1 MRAVK
6 ALLFLGGLV
15 VLGFVL
21 GGQAHATE
29 RPGVS
34 EVTSQAGS
42 ADPVRQL
49 RDDTE
54 EVADDA
60 VGRTVRPVTDR
71 AVRDVV
77 RPVTDRAVRDVVRP
91 VTDRAV
97 RDVVRPVAEPVVEQ
111 VVRPVVRPMAR
122 TVEDTVTEVTEPVG
136 DVVGAVVE
144 GSSAGPLPA
153 PGPQWP
159 GEGSQPVPGLELP
172 HGEAQYGPQTGV
184 PAGLRPGA
192 PLAAEP
198 GETRSG
204 DAAESGSDRVS
215 GGHFL
220 PFHDTGAPADT
231 ARDGRSPVLGD
242 GLGGGPFPRYP
253 GRSPAAPHGAA
264 VLQTAGDSHSPR
276 PGDQHAVW
284 FRTTPVSALPP
295 GSGHPEAAGGVR
307 DRLREIPE
315 FPG

>member
-6 ALLFLGGLV
+6 SLLFLGGLV

-21 GGQAHATE
+21 GGQAHAAE

-42 ADPVRQL
+42 AGPVGQL
-49 RDDTE
+49 RDDAE
-54 EVADDA
+54 AVVGDA
-60 VGRTVRPVTDR
+60 VDRTVRPVTDR
-71 AVRDVV
+71 VAGDG
-77 RPVTDRAVRDVVRP
+77 
-91 VTDRAV
+91 
-97 RDVVRPVAEPVVEQ
+97 VRPVAEPVVEQ
-111 VVRPVVRPMAR
+111 AVRPVAR
-122 TVEDTVTEVTEPVG
+122 AVEDTVTEVTEPVG
-136 DVVGAVVE
+136 DVVGGVVE
-144 GSSAGPLPA
+144 GSAAGSLPA
-153 PGPQWP
+153 PGPRWP

-172 HGEAQYGPQTGV
+172 HGEAQYDPQTGA
-184 PAGLRPGA
+184 PAGLRHGA

-198 GETRSG
+198 GDARSA
-204 DAAESGSDRVS
+204 DAAERDSDRVS
-215 GGHFL
+215 GGQFP
-220 PFHDTGAPADT
+220 PFHDTRAPADT
-231 ARDGRSPVLGD
+231 ARDGRSPVLDD

-264 VLQTAGDSHSPR
+264 VLQTAGDSHPPR

-284 FRTTPVSALPP
+284 FRTAPLSALPP
-295 GSGHPEAAGGVR
+295 GSGHPEAAGGLR

>member
-21 GGQAHATE
+21 GGQAHAAE
-29 RPGVS
+29 RPGVP
-34 EVTSQAGS
+34 EATSQNGS
-42 ADPVRQL
+42 AGPVRQL

-54 EVADDA
+54 SVADDA
-60 VGRTVRPVTDR
+60 VDRTVRHVTDR
-71 AVRDVV
+71 VAG
-77 RPVTDRAVRDVVRP
+77 
-91 VTDRAV
+91 
-97 RDVVRPVAEPVVEQ
+97 DVVRPVAEPVVEQ
-111 VVRPVVRPMAR
+111 AVRPVVRPAAR
-122 TVEDTVTEVTEPVG
+122 AVGDTVTEVTEPVG
-136 DVVGAVVE
+136 DVAGGVVE
-144 GSSAGPLPA
+144 GSAAGPLPA

-172 HGEAQYGPQTGV
+172 HGEGQYGPQTGA
-184 PAGLRPGA
+184 PAGLRLGA

-198 GETRSG
+198 ADAPSA
-204 DAAESGSDRVS
+204 DAAERDADRVS
-215 GGHFL
+215 GGHVT
-220 PFHDTGAPADT
+220 PFHETRAPADT

-242 GLGGGPFPRYP
+242 GLGGGPFPRNP

-264 VLQTAGDSHSPR
+264 VLQTAGDSHPPR

-284 FRTTPVSALPP
+284 FRTAPVSALPP
-295 GSGHPEAAGGVR
+295 GSGRPEAAGGVR

>member
-1 MRAVK
+1 VRRAAGRHAVRAVK

-54 EVADDA
+54 AVAGDA
-60 VGRTVRPVTDR
+60 VGRT
-71 AVRDVV
+71 V

-122 TVEDTVTEVTEPVG
+122 TVEDTVTKVTEPVG

-144 GSSAGPLPA
+144 DSAAGPLPA

-172 HGEAQYGPQTGV
+172 HGEAQYGPQAGV

-192 PLAAEP
+192 PLAAKP
-198 GETRSG
+198 GETRSA

-215 GGHFL
+215 GGQL
-220 PFHDTGAPADT
+220 TLFHDTGAPADT

-264 VLQTAGDSHSPR
+264 VLQTAGDSHPPR

-284 FRTTPVSALPP
+284 FRTAPVSALPP

>member
-6 ALLFLGGLV
+6 TLLLLGGLV

-21 GGQAHATE
+21 GSQAHAAE

-34 EVTSQAGS
+34 EATSQAGS
-42 ADPVRQL
+42 AGPVRQL

-54 EVADDA
+54 AVADDA
-60 VGRTVRPVTDR
+60 VDRTVRPV
-71 AVRDVV
+71 AE
-77 RPVTDRAVRDVVRP
+77 PVAG
-91 VTDRAV
+91 
-97 RDVVRPVAEPVVEQ
+97 DVVRPVAEPVVEQ
-111 VVRPVVRPMAR
+111 AVRPVVRPVAR
-122 TVEDTVTEVTEPVG
+122 ALEDTVSEVTEPVG
-136 DVVGAVVE
+136 DVVGGVVE
-144 GSSAGPLPA
+144 GSAAGPLPA

-159 GEGSQPVPGLELP
+159 GAGSQPLPGLELP
-172 HGEAQYGPQTGV
+172 HGDAQYGSQTGA
-184 PAGLRPGA
+184 PAGLRLGA

-198 GETRSG
+198 GDARSA
-204 DAAESGSDRVS
+204 DAAERDSDRV
-215 GGHFL
+215 GGGQFP
-220 PFHDTGAPADT
+220 PFHDTRTPADT
-231 ARDGRSPVLGD
+231 ARDGRSPILGH

-264 VLQTAGDSHSPR
+264 VLQTAGDSHPPR

-284 FRTTPVSALPP
+284 FRTAPVSALPP

>member
-1 MRAVK
+1 MRAVN

-21 GGQAHATE
+21 GGQAHAAE

-34 EVTSQAGS
+34 EATSQSGS
-42 ADPVRQL
+42 AGPARQL
-49 RDDTE
+49 REDAE
-54 EVADDA
+54 AVAEDA
-60 VGRTVRPVTDR
+60 VDRTVRPVTDR
-71 AVRDVV
+71 VAGDVV
-77 RPVTDRAVRDVVRP
+77 RPVTEPVAEHAVDPVVRP
-91 VTDRAV
+91 V
-97 RDVVRPVAEPVVEQ
+97 
-111 VVRPVVRPMAR
+111 AR
-122 TVEDTVTEVTEPVG
+122 TVEDTVTEVTDPVG
-136 DVVGAVVE
+136 DVAGAVVE
-144 GSSAGPLPA
+144 GSADGPLPA
-153 PGPQWP
+153 PGPHWP

-172 HGEAQYGPQTGV
+172 HGEAHYGPQAGV
-184 PAGLRPGA
+184 PAGLGTGA
-192 PLAAEP
+192 PGAAEP
-198 GETRSG
+198 GEPRSA
-204 DAAESGSDRVS
+204 DAAERGSDRVS
-215 GGHFL
+215 SGRFL
-220 PFHDTGAPADT
+220 SFHDTRAPADT

-284 FRTTPVSALPP
+284 FRTAPVSALPP